1 MLVLWKES
9 LNSDGQ
15 QLFHQYQQPQIIL
28 HKKNMTCNIGNLG
41 LDLGQA
47 QRHGGVKHLLFGIPI
62 LPTLDNWVFNDNTDI
77 NKQ

>member
-1 MLVLWKES
+1 
-9 LNSDGQ
+9 
-15 QLFHQYQQPQIIL
+15 
-28 HKKNMTCNIGNLG
+28 MTCNIGNLG